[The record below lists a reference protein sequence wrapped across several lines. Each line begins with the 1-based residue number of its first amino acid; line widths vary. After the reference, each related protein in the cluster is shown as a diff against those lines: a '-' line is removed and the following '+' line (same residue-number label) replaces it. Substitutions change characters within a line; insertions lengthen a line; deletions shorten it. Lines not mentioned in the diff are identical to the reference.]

1 MAISGVST
9 SGLISGINASD
20 LISKMLEI
28 ERRPAKLLEL
38 RQNDYELKISAI
50 LSLSSKL
57 SSYKASLNNLNY
69 QSTFNT
75 KSASVTTSSS
85 GEDLLTVSASNTAA
99 PGNYSV
105 KVNQLA
111 ASSKKASGGFV
122 DENLTAVAS
131 AAGNFSFKVGL
142 SGAVTTIGVDDSMTL
157 EGLRDA
163 INTAGAGVTASI
175 INDGTGSNPYRL
187 ILTADDSGSSNTLY
201 ITEND
206 TSLDFE
212 NKQIESGYAFADNSY
227 SGTFASAGTYSGTS
241 NKTFLV
247 EAVSAGESGTAA
259 YKYSID
265 GGITWLGYNGSAYDS
280 NAADD
285 TDGGAITTSVAAQD
299 IDGSGTNNEGVQ
311 ASFTAGSTLA
321 VGDRFS
327 IDVFNPEMQEA
338 KDAVIQIDN
347 ATIVKSTNTITDA
360 IPGITMDLLKADT
373 SSTLTLSV
381 TTSSSSAK
389 GNIEKFV
396 ESYNDL
402 FKFIN
407 EQLSYD
413 PDTGKANPLLGD
425 PTLLEIRRKI
435 GDTISGVIPGLS
447 NASYTNLSQ
456 IGITSDYKTGQL
468 SIDNSILSSAL
479 SSNPDDVAK
488 LFIGIG
494 EPTNYAVSY
503 EKKTSATRAGNYGIS
518 ISSAPEQA
526 TLTGDND
533 LSSTGLSADETLIFK
548 YSDDYTETDSS
559 TTAFS
564 VTLSAGSTI
573 GSIVTTLNSTFS
585 TKDVA
590 LTASKTSDGKLKI
603 TSDEYGEDIW
613 FMVTTDQGAG
623 SGQIWSASG
632 SYEDGG
638 VDIAGSINNHVA
650 TGKGN
655 ILTAVSGFP
664 EEGLSVSTTSNQTG
678 GFGTI
683 RVSRGIADILP
694 SILDSY
700 VNSDTG
706 VLKSKESSLQ
716 NSIDDIADRIDR
728 MEQRISEK
736 EESLQAEFA
745 RLEVLLSKYDTMA
758 QYLTNNL
765 TTLPKI
771 GG

>member
-9 SGLISGINASD
+9 SGLISGIDASD

-57 SSYKASLNNLNY
+57 SSYKTSLNNLNY

-75 KSASVTTSSS
+75 KSASVTKSSS
-85 GEDLLTVSASNTAA
+85 GEDLLDVSASNTAA
-99 PGNYSV
+99 PGNYSI

-111 ASSKKASGGFV
+111 ASSKKASDGFV

-131 AAGNFSFKVGL
+131 TAGSFSFKVGL
-142 SGAVTTIGVDDSMTL
+142 SGAVTTIGVNSSMTL

-163 INTAGAGVTASI
+163 INTADAGVTASI

-201 ITEND
+201 VTQND
-206 TSLDFE
+206 TDLDFT
-212 NKQIESGYAFADNSY
+212 NKQIESGYSYTDNSY
-227 SGTFASAGTYSGTS
+227 SGTFASAGTYTGTT

-247 EAVSAGESGTAA
+247 EVVSEGESGTAA

-265 GGITWLGYNGSAYDS
+265 GGITWLGYNGSSYDS
-280 NAADD
+280 SAADN
-285 TDGGAITTSVAAQD
+285 TDGGAITTSVAALN
-299 IDGSGTNNEGVQ
+299 IDGSGTNHEGVQ

-321 VGDRFS
+321 AGDRFS

-381 TTSSSSAK
+381 TTISSSAK
-389 GNIEKFV
+389 SNIEEFV

-402 FKFIN
+402 FEFIN

-413 PDTGKANPLLGD
+413 SDTGEANPLLGD

-435 GDTISGVIPGLS
+435 GNTISGVIPGLS

-468 SIDNSILSSAL
+468 SMDSSVLEKAL
-479 SSNPDDVAK
+479 NSNPDDVAK

-494 EPTNYAVSY
+494 EPTNYAISY
-503 EKKTSATRAGNYGIS
+503 EKKTSATQAGNYGIS

-526 TLTGDND
+526 ELSGDND

-548 YSDDYTETDSS
+548 YSDNHTGANAS

-564 VTLSAGSTI
+564 VTLSAGLTI
-573 GSIVTTLNSTFS
+573 GSIVTTLNSTFA
-585 TKDVA
+585 TRDVA
-590 LTASKTSDGKLKI
+590 LSASKTSDGKLKI
-603 TSDEYGEDIW
+603 TSDEYGEDMW
-613 FMVTTDQGAG
+613 FTVTTDQGAG

-632 SYEDGG
+632 SYEDDG

-650 TGKGN
+650 KGKGN
-655 ILTAVSGFP
+655 ILTAVAGFP
-664 EEGLSVSTTSNQTG
+664 EEGLSISTTSNQTG
-678 GFGTI
+678 GFGAI

-700 VNSDTG
+700 VNSETG

-716 NSIDDIADRIDR
+716 NSIDDIADRIER

-758 QYLTNNL
+758 QYLSNNL
-765 TTLPKI
+765 TSLPKI